1 MTVKEMLELESFMG
15 TQVLTGE
22 SGLTRKVKEISVMEV
37 PDIGDYV
44 HAQGFLLTTLYPVSQ
59 NEKEQNH
66 LIALLDQI
74 GCSGIGIKLNRYVQ
88 SVPEQMRKTAKEL
101 GFPILVLPE
110 QSNFSVMITDYLN
123 KSIQIQNEKLAF
135 RDKLHFKLMEF
146 MRSDPDYDELCKE
159 LYHIL
164 KKDVVILDGKRS
176 VLACYPAKVSEED
189 RKLFEENL
197 HSFVQGVPQ
206 HKRYGTYSVYP
217 ACKGSRVVG
226 YIGVNCGEESRLH
239 SFERIAAET
248 FALGYEIVFQNK
260 EAIARMELHYL
271 NEFVSELLLREMES
285 PRSMEW
291 RARSLG
297 IPTQQKLSILVLSVD
312 SLPEEIPD
320 KNAFLEQIKQAMSP
334 GYAGSLV
341 LANVERCLV
350 AFIERGEETQ
360 FLLVVDELKRILKV
374 LGIEQYHM
382 GISQTAQSI
391 AEYSDCYEEAKKALS
406 IAEWSGEKKIMYA
419 EQLGVYRIIYGCR
432 NKEELI
438 AFSNRLL
445 ENVIA
450 YDKKNGT
457 DLLKTLAAFIES
469 GGNLKDTAEELYIHY
484 NTARY
489 RYRMLCELTGKRLQ
503 HFNELW
509 DLNLA
514 LKIYFAFGQK
524 N

>member
-1 MTVKEMLELESFMG
+1 MTVKEMMDLESFLG
-15 TQVLTGE
+15 TRVLTGE
-22 SGLTRKVKEISVMEV
+22 TGLARKVKEISVMEV

-59 NEKEQNH
+59 NEHEQTH
-66 LIALLDQI
+66 LITLLDQI
-74 GCSGIGIKLNRYVQ
+74 GCAGIGIKLNRYVQ
-88 SVPEQMRKTAKEL
+88 SLPEQMLKTAEEL
-101 GFPILVLPE
+101 GFPILILPE
-110 QSNFSVMITDYLN
+110 KSNFSVMITEYLN

-146 MRSDPDYDELCKE
+146 MRSDPDYVELCQE
-159 LYHIL
+159 LCHIL
-164 KKDVVILDGKRS
+164 KRDVVILDGKCS
-176 VLACYPAKVSEED
+176 VLACCIKEVTEES
-189 RKLFEENL
+189 RKLFEESL
-197 HSFVQGVPQ
+197 HFFVQGVPQ
-206 HKRYGTYSVYP
+206 HRRCGPYSVYP
-217 ACKGSRVVG
+217 VCKGSRVVG
-226 YIGVNCGEESRLH
+226 YIGVDCGQEGRLH
-239 SFERIAAET
+239 SFERIAVET

-271 NEFVSELLLREMES
+271 NEFVSELLLRRMEA

-297 IPTQQKLSILVLSVD
+297 LPTQQKLSILVLSVD
-312 SLPEEIPD
+312 SLPEKIPD
-320 KNAFLEQIKQAMSP
+320 KSAFLQQIRQCMAAEYRVS
-334 GYAGSLV
+334 AV
-341 LANVERCLV
+341 LANVERYLV
-350 AFIERGEETQ
+350 AFIEREEEKR
-360 FLLVVDELKRILKV
+360 FLLVVDDFKRV
-374 LGIEQYHM
+374 LGELAIEGYHM

-406 IAEWSGEKKIMYA
+406 IAERGGEKKIMYA
-419 EQLGVYRIIYGCR
+419 EQLGVYRIIYGCQNR
-432 NKEELI
+432 EELI

-445 ENVIA
+445 ENVVV

-469 GGNLKDTAEELYIHY
+469 GGNLKETAEVLYIHY

-514 LKIYFAFGQK
+514 LKIYFAFGRK
-524 N
+524 I